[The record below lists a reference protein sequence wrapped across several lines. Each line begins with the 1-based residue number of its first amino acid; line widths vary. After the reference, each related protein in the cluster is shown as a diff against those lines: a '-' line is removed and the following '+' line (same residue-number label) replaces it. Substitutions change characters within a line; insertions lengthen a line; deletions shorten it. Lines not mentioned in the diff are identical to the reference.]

1 MSIQLNKDQQIAFD
15 RIESDHKNFFICGK
29 PGVGKSVLINYLT
42 DNGRKTYTLSA
53 PTGLAALNIGGR
65 TIHSIFRLPTSGG
78 VIAPDFNNFPNDSRV
93 INNIRYNVTNLIID
107 EVSMVRADMFDYMD
121 RLMRHAKGKDLP
133 FGGAQ
138 VIVIGDLFQL
148 PPVVVGK
155 IEDNKLK
162 EYGYDTPFIFSSK
175 VFQNN
180 FEIITLNEVMR
191 QKGDPDFIDLL
202 HSART
207 GEVMP
212 KQMKVLNKNVGL
224 PNDIRIK
231 LASRNADAEAINL
244 KELAKL
250 PGDDVVFEA
259 TKFGEWPAYPAE
271 EYLKVKVGAQIMVK
285 KNGADKDPRTGK
297 ASESKVVNGTLGK
310 VVEIKGLPT
319 KELNCQEECEGYPN
333 SDCQCSHAFNAPKQ
347 IVIELDNGD
356 LVPIFIQH
364 WERKIKEKI
373 GDKWE
378 ERVVASYEQM
388 PIALAW
394 AISIHKSQGQSFDKV
409 HIDASRIFA
418 PGQLYVALSRCRTL
432 AGISLE
438 SAVTTSKFFANRDVI
453 QFFDELENKYA
464 E

>member
-93 INNIRYNVTNLIID
+93 INNIRYNVTNLVID

-121 RLMRHAKGKDLP
+121 RLMRYAKGKDLP

-175 VFQNN
+175 VFQSN

-310 VVEIKGLPT
+310 VVEIKQPTPPIDLDGLERAVTPT
-319 KELNCQEECEGYPN
+319 
-333 SDCQCSHAFNAPKQ
+333 Q
-347 IVIELDNGD
+347 IIIELDNSD

-364 WERKIKEKI
+364 WERKIKEQI